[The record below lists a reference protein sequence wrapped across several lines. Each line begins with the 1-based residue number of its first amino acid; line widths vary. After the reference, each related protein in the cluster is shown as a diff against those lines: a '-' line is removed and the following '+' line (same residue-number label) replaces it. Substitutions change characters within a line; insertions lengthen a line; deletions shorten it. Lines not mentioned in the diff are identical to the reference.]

1 MAGATFGSGWSASD
15 DKGAVLA
22 ISDDGLAL
30 TVTFADMQADADPSK
45 AADLLVTRVFSA
57 VLPIDGAGDDVEIAF
72 ATSGFASVS
81 EGADAYALL
90 SVNGQSAI
98 QQFPVGTDG
107 DFVQQLTVTCAP
119 GSPCHLVVAVVARR
133 DPAYPD
139 AAAALGPLSLD
150 AQFPPSR

>member
-1 MAGATFGSGWSASD
+1 MTGVTFGSGWSASA
-15 DKGAVLA
+15 DKGVNLA

-30 TVTFADMQADADPSK
+30 TATFADMQADADAGKTP
-45 AADLLVTRVFSA
+45 DLLVTRVFSA

-72 ATSGFASVS
+72 ATSGYAFVS
-81 EGADAYALL
+81 DGADAYALL

-98 QQFPVGTDG
+98 QQFPAGTDG
-107 DFVQQLTVTCAP
+107 DFVQQLSVTCAP

-139 AAAALGPLSLD
+139 AAAALNPLSLD